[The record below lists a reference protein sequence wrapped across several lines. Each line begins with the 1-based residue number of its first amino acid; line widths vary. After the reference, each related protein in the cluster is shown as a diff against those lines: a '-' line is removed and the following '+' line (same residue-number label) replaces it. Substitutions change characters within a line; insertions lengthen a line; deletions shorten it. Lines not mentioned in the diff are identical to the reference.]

1 MSRKSAR
8 CEKGALRKL
17 RPLALRL
24 NGKFQPRQA
33 RIAHLGAQAQDVWR
47 AQGFDAPEVER
58 FAFDQMVRVSTSTA
72 KARAPDEA
80 IEQTARFC
88 GMQWQ
93 APMVVHGAHRVGDAA
108 LQAEAQRYRER
119 VLMLCQT

>member
-1 MSRKSAR
+1 VSRKSAR
-8 CEKGALRKL
+8 CEKGALRNL

-47 AQGFDAPEVER
+47 AQGFDAPKIKR
-58 FAFDQMVRVSTSTA
+58 FAFDQMVGVSTSTA

-80 IEQTARFC
+80 IEQTARFPRPT
-88 GMQWQ
+88 GSGI
-93 APMVVHGAHRVGDAA
+93 PVVPTDRLDPLPHLVN
-108 LQAEAQRYRER
+108 
-119 VLMLCQT
+119 